1 MTKRHYIQAQ
11 HLTVDLPKGVDWHQM
26 QEAMRQLLQGPILA
40 EMEAILDQHTD
51 PQQVIEI
58 ERLDI
63 DLGVIPIHNW
73 DTQFAERFLPAF
85 RNAVRQSC
93 SVAVKEKEMPGS
105 PQETLAIRKD
115 SRSKAAELLN
125 YYLEKGSLPWWSD
138 KESLQPIIA
147 QLDQELQG
155 DKGGSLLSNGSLNRL
170 LLRHP
175 LAGLRL
181 LNLLPAAIQK
191 RLLERWV
198 EESLTEV
205 KALITFFAYAL
216 ISGANIQP
224 SLNEAIAEIWFGQH
238 TPSRDP
244 SYRKFFVQLLLLR
257 NEAAVKRVTKELL
270 ARFSPQQKL
279 LLQSCFE
286 ANAGKEKSQVNISVP
301 KWLVAIFPDSND
313 PISLSED
320 NTSFGAVAQG
330 SLVKHPN
337 STSAE
342 EGQYIDNAGLVLLH
356 PYLPAFFK
364 ALGLVEDKQFVSLQK
379 QHLALYALQWL
390 AKGSSEVDEY
400 ELALNKLLVSW
411 PDDQV
416 PHPLPALENTIQAEG
431 EKLLQAVNQHW
442 KPMRK
447 SSIDALREGFLQR
460 PGRLLRRD
468 NGWELTV
475 ERNTLDILLDKL
487 PWGLG
492 VVKYPWMPAPLF
504 VNWT

>member
-63 DLGVIPIHNW
+63 DLGVISIHNW

-85 RNAVRQSC
+85 QNAVRQSC

-105 PQETLAIRKD
+105 PQETAAIRKD
-115 SRSKAAELLN
+115 SWSKAAELLN

-138 KESLQPIIA
+138 KESLQQLIA
-147 QLDQELQG
+147 QMEQELQG
-155 DKGGSLLSNGSLNRL
+155 NKDGRLLSNGSLNGL
-170 LLRHP
+170 LLRNP

-181 LNLLPAAIQK
+181 LNLFPVAIQK

-205 KALITFFAYAL
+205 KAIITAFAQA
-216 ISGANIQP
+216 ISGANTQP
-224 SLNEAIAEIWFGQH
+224 PFREVIAELWSGQH
-238 TPSRDP
+238 ALTSDP
-244 SYRKFFVQLLLLR
+244 SYRKLFVELLLLR
-257 NEAAVKRVTKELL
+257 NKADVKRATEKLL
-270 ARFSPQQKL
+270 ARFRPQQKL
-279 LLQSCFE
+279 LLQSYFE
-286 ANAGKEKSQVNISVP
+286 AAAPKEKSQNNINVP
-301 KWLVAIFPDSND
+301 KWLTAILLDAND
-313 PISLSED
+313 PILLSED
-320 NTSFGAVAQG
+320 NTSFGAVAQV
-330 SLVKHPN
+330 SLVKQPS

-364 ALGLVEDKQFVSLQK
+364 ALGLVKGKQFVNLQK
-379 QHLALYALQWL
+379 RHQALYALQWL

-400 ELALNKLLVSW
+400 ELALNKLLVCW

-416 PHPLPALENTIQAEG
+416 PHPLPALESTIQSEG

-447 SSIDALREGFLQR
+447 SSVDALREGFLQR
-460 PGRLLRRD
+460 PGRLLRRE

>member
-93 SVAVKEKEMPGS
+93 SEAVKEKEKPGS
-105 PQETLAIRKD
+105 PQETAVIRKD

-138 KESLQPIIA
+138 KESLQQIIA
-147 QLDQELQG
+147 QMEQELQG
-155 DKGGSLLSNGSLNRL
+155 DKGGRLLSNGSLNRL

-181 LNLLPAAIQK
+181 LNLFPVAIQK

-205 KALITFFAYAL
+205 KVLITAFAQAT
-216 ISGANIQP
+216 SGANTQP
-224 SLNEAIAEIWFGQH
+224 LLREVIAEIWSGQH
-238 TPSRDP
+238 APTSDP
-244 SYRKFFVQLLLLR
+244 SYRKFFVELLLLR
-257 NEAAVKRVTKELL
+257 NKADMKRVTEKLL
-270 ARFSPQQKL
+270 ARFRPQQKL
-279 LLQSCFE
+279 LLQSYFE
-286 ANAGKEKSQVNISVP
+286 AAAPTEKSQNNINVP
-301 KWLVAIFPDSND
+301 KWLTAILLDSND

-320 NTSFGAVAQG
+320 NTSFGAVAQV
-330 SLVKHPN
+330 SLVKQHG

-364 ALGLVEDKQFVSLQK
+364 ALGLVEGKQFVNLQK
-379 QHLALYALQWL
+379 QHQALYALQWL

-400 ELALNKLLVSW
+400 ELALNKLLVCW

-416 PHPLPALENTIQAEG
+416 PHPLLTSESTIQSEG
-431 EKLLQAVNQHW
+431 EKLLQVVNQHW

-447 SSIDALREGFLQR
+447 SSVDALREGFLQR